1 MWYSNDAVGTHRSLS
16 MSLILDALNRSEA
29 ERRGGGEVPGLATEH
44 FSGAEGDKFK
54 LRGYLPWLALAV
66 AVAVIAWLLLDR
78 TRGDAG
84 AVVQSA
90 PVVAAIETES
100 SSTPAPAVRQRQDPA
115 TPVER
120 QQRPAP
126 QAVVVPKEVVA
137 AAAPADDQATPPE
150 RPADATV
157 AALYQRAPGTTGTA
171 AATPAQTNESM
182 ADVKAA
188 GAALADS
195 GQTQM
200 TAGRSGSRP
209 RVSEPLDIEAALASA
224 RQEVEN
230 ARLVDHP
237 APFIQDLSQQRKNAI
252 PTLMY
257 SIHNYSG
264 KAGQS
269 SVMING
275 KSLRAGANVGKG
287 VKLEEILPES
297 IVLSHQGE
305 QFRLRALNS
314 WVNL

>member
-100 SSTPAPAVRQRQDPA
+100 SGTPAPAVRQRQDP
-115 TPVER
+115 
-120 QQRPAP
+120 
-126 QAVVVPKEVVA
+126 
-137 AAAPADDQATPPE
+137 AAPADDQATPPE

>member
-100 SSTPAPAVRQRQDPA
+100 SGTPAPAVRQRQDPA

-150 RPADATV
+150 RPTDATV
-157 AALYQRAPGTTGTA
+157 AALYQRAPGTTESAQQHLPKPTNQWPTLKLLVLRWQMPGRNAGDCRSLRVEA
-171 AATPAQTNESM
+171 ASER
-182 ADVKAA
+182 AA
-188 GAALADS
+188 G
-195 GQTQM
+195 
-200 TAGRSGSRP
+200 
-209 RVSEPLDIEAALASA
+209 
-224 RQEVEN
+224 
-230 ARLVDHP
+230 
-237 APFIQDLSQQRKNAI
+237 
-252 PTLMY
+252 Y
-257 SIHNYSG
+257 
-264 KAGQS
+264 
-269 SVMING
+269 
-275 KSLRAGANVGKG
+275 
-287 VKLEEILPES
+287 
-297 IVLSHQGE
+297 
-305 QFRLRALNS
+305 
-314 WVNL
+314 

>member
-100 SSTPAPAVRQRQDPA
+100 SAPRPPRSGSAGGARQGA
-115 TPVER
+115 SSI
-120 QQRPAP
+120 
-126 QAVVVPKEVVA
+126 
-137 AAAPADDQATPPE
+137 AAAPRRQRRLSGPQTPPW
-150 RPADATV
+150 R
-157 AALYQRAPGTTGTA
+157 RFISGAPGTTGTA

-195 GQTQM
+195 G
-200 TAGRSGSRP
+200 RR
-209 RVSEPLDIEAALASA
+209 R
-224 RQEVEN
+224 
-230 ARLVDHP
+230 
-237 APFIQDLSQQRKNAI
+237 
-252 PTLMY
+252 
-257 SIHNYSG
+257 
-264 KAGQS
+264 
-269 SVMING
+269 
-275 KSLRAGANVGKG
+275 
-287 VKLEEILPES
+287 
-297 IVLSHQGE
+297 
-305 QFRLRALNS
+305 
-314 WVNL
+314 